1 MLSSLLYS
9 FHKRFI
15 RIDSLKGEV
24 ELLNEDNFNLET
36 EIKILKDER
45 EQVIFSINFDFLLVP
60 ISVALVVT
68 LPLPPQKNAFRP
80 NKNLVLTTT

>member
-1 MLSSLLYS
+1 MILEFLAELLLLSSLLYR

-36 EIKILKDER
+36 EVKILKDER
-45 EQVIFSINFDFLLVP
+45 EKVIFFINFDLL
-60 ISVALVVT
+60 LEHD
-68 LPLPPQKNAFRP
+68 
-80 NKNLVLTTT
+80 